1 MKREFET
8 QYGGFDFIVEWF
20 AVDDFLLYDGDG
32 EYVDI
37 HSITDDCYS
46 WISGRVGEEI
56 QQDQEQRAEDQ
67 EIRGNNF
74 GSIQEK
80 PF

>member
-8 QYGGFDFIVEWF
+8 QYEGFDFIVEWF
-20 AVDDFLLYDGDG
+20 AVDDFCLYDGDH

-37 HSITDDCYS
+37 DSITDGCYT
-46 WISGRVGEEI
+46 WISDRVGEEI
-56 QQDQEQRAEDQ
+56 QQEQEQRAEDQ

-74 GSIQEK
+74 GSIQEN
-80 PF
+80 F